1 LLRARNWL
9 DDLVPGISGPVDCVR
24 LVNIPGEFGGR
35 KLDIMMDGET
45 AVAYLTQS
53 NGNGAAGNHR

>member
-1 LLRARNWL
+1 
-9 DDLVPGISGPVDCVR
+9 VR

-45 AVAYLTQS
+45 AVAYLTQP
-53 NGNGAAGNHR
+53 NGNERTAGHG